1 MCLFLLLKIILGNAD
16 TLRSLQIR
24 FSPSVRNKRVIFINL
39 LICFAW
45 IFLALET
52 ICNSSMGKATF
63 RNSAGLIAVAATTTM
78 VS

>member
-24 FSPSVRNKRVIFINL
+24 FSPSVRNKRVVFINI

-45 IFLALET
+45 ILLALET
-52 ICNSSMGKATF
+52 ICNSSMGKA
-63 RNSAGLIAVAATTTM
+63 AGLIAVAATTTM